1 MKKEIKNI
9 VEFINKEASNLRT
22 INDLDEFMTKNFDTE
37 SIYDSDVSSAINN
50 SSWTYMIFLDDNRE
64 EFVEI
69 NVEYDIL
76 GETYD
81 LFENY
86 NIEIKNIEVL

>member
-50 SSWTYMIFLDDNRE
+50 SSWTYMIFLDGDRE

-69 NVEYDIL
+69 DVQYDIF
-76 GETYD
+76 GETKD
-81 LFENY
+81 DFENY